1 MVAIPIVITGIIL
14 ALVATS
20 CFNFG
25 IVLQKKGL
33 KEGLPEL
40 TLEEGVSGLGNSF
53 GKYFKNKFWAFGFA
67 LGIIGWIPYV
77 IAQGMVGVLV
87 VQPVMGVGLVVLV
100 IFANIMLNEK
110 ISLLEI
116 IAIGM
121 MIIAP
126 VLIAFAGISD
136 VQIDLIGFLVP
147 FIIFLIS
154 LIIVIIACVMI
165 GRKQQNTEWS
175 SMFKIFVAGI
185 LGSLAAVFTNIFAQA
200 YSDASINLISFFG
213 WAEVLFGIFWFE
225 YFHFW
230 VFLGLYGLGF
240 FFLTSMIFQN
250 NGMQKGK
257 AVILWPIQ
265 NSISLILP
273 VIAGFVIFSQTVTN
287 YILFFLAILL
297 ILIATIVL
305 SKFQAEIEAIE

>member
-1 MVAIPIVITGIIL
+1 MVAFPIVITGVIL
-14 ALVATS
+14 ALIATF

-33 KEGLPEL
+33 NEGLPEL
-40 TLEEGVSGLGNSF
+40 TLEGGVSGMGSSF
-53 GKYFKNKFWAFGFA
+53 LKYFKNRFWALGFA

-87 VQPVMGVGLVVLV
+87 VQPVMGVGLVILV
-100 IFANIMLNEK
+100 IFANLMLGER
-110 ISLLEI
+110 ISSYEV

-121 MIIAP
+121 MVIAP
-126 VLIAFAGISD
+126 VLITFSGISD
-136 VQIDLIGFLVP
+136 VQIDLVEFLIP
-147 FIIFLIS
+147 FILFTLI
-154 LIIVIIACVMI
+154 LIISIIICVFL
-165 GRKQQNTEWS
+165 GRKQKNEERS
-175 SMFKIFVAGI
+175 SIFKIFVAGI
-185 LGSLAAVFTNIFAQA
+185 LSSLAAIFTNIFAQA
-200 YSDASINLISFFG
+200 FVDASINILSLFG

-225 YFHFW
+225 YYHFW
-230 VFLGLYGLGF
+230 VFIGLWGLGF

-265 NSISLILP
+265 NSLSLIIP
-273 VIAGFVIFSQTVTN
+273 VLAGFMVFRQTVAGLL
-287 YILFFLAILL
+287 LFLLAMLL

-305 SKFQAEIEAIE
+305 SKYQAEFESQ

>member
-14 ALVATS
+14 ALFATF

-33 KEGLPEL
+33 KQGLPEL
-40 TLEEGVSGLGNSF
+40 TLEEGVSGLGASF
-53 GKYFKNKFWAFGFA
+53 GKYFKNKFWAIGFA

-77 IAQGMVGVLV
+77 IAQGMVGVIV
-87 VQPVMGVGLVVLV
+87 VQPVMGVGLVILV
-100 IFANIMLNEK
+100 IFANIMLDEK
-110 ISLLEI
+110 ISYFEL

-126 VLIAFAGISD
+126 VLIAFSGVSD
-136 VQIDLIGFLVP
+136 VQIDLIGFLLP
-147 FIIFLIS
+147 FFVFLII
-154 LIIVIIACVMI
+154 LIVAIIACITI
-165 GRKQQNTEWS
+165 GRKQQNSEWS
-175 SMFKIFVAGI
+175 SILKIFVAGL

-200 YSDASINLISFFG
+200 LSDASINLISFFG

-265 NSISLILP
+265 NSISLIVP
-273 VIAGFVIFSQTVTN
+273 VIAGFVVFGQTLTN
-287 YILFFLAILL
+287 SILYLLAI
-297 ILIATIVL
+297 ILIIVATIVL

>member
-20 CFNFG
+20 CFNLG

-40 TLEEGVSGLGNSF
+40 TLEEGVSGLGASF
-53 GKYFKNKFWAFGFA
+53 GKYFKNKFWAIGFA
-67 LGIIGWIPYV
+67 LGIIGGIPYV
-77 IAQGMVGVLV
+77 IAQGMVGIVV
-87 VQPVMGVGLVVLV
+87 VQPIMGVGLVVLV
-100 IFANIMLNEK
+100 IFANIMLDEK
-110 ISLLEI
+110 ISYLEI

-126 VLIAFAGISD
+126 ALIAFSGISD
-136 VQIDLIGFLVP
+136 VQIDLYEFVLP
-147 FIIFLIS
+147 FFIFLIS

-165 GRKQQNTEWS
+165 GRKQQNAEWS

>member
-14 ALVATS
+14 ALITTF

-33 KEGLPEL
+33 KEGLPEF
-40 TLEEGVSGLGNSF
+40 TLEEGVSGLGATF
-53 GKYFKNKFWAFGFA
+53 VKYFKNKYWAIGFA
-67 LGIIGWIPYV
+67 LGIVGWIPYV

-87 VQPVMGVGLVVLV
+87 VQPVMGVGLIVLV
-100 IFANIMLNEK
+100 IFANIMLDEK
-110 ISLLEI
+110 VSYYEI

-126 VLIAFAGISD
+126 VLIAFSGISD
-136 VQIDLIGFLVP
+136 VQIDLYRFLIP
-147 FIIFLIS
+147 FLIFLII
-154 LIIVIIACVMI
+154 LIAVIFACIII
-165 GRKQQNTEWS
+165 GNKQQNAEWS

-185 LGSLAAVFTNIFAQA
+185 LGSLAAVFTNILAQA
-200 YSDASINLISFFG
+200 YSDAQINLISFFG
-213 WAEVLFGIFWFE
+213 WAEILFGIFWFE
-225 YFHFW
+225 YFHLW

-265 NSISLILP
+265 NSISLIVP
-273 VIAGFVIFSQTVTN
+273 VIAGFVVFGQTMSN
-287 YILFFLAILL
+287 ILLFFFAVLL

-305 SKFQAEIEAIE
+305 SKYQAEFGSE

>member
-1 MVAIPIVITGIIL
+1 MVAISTVIAGIIL
-14 ALVATS
+14 ALFATF
-20 CFNFG
+20 CFNLG

-40 TLEEGVSGLGNSF
+40 TLEEGVSGLGTSF
-53 GKYFKNKFWAFGFA
+53 IKYFKNKFWTLGFA

-77 IAQGMVGVLV
+77 IAQGMVGIIV
-87 VQPVMGVGLVVLV
+87 VQPIMGVGLVILV

-110 ISLLEI
+110 ISYYEI

-126 VLIAFAGISD
+126 VLIAFSGISD
-136 VQIDLIGFLVP
+136 VQIDLIGFLIP
-147 FIIFLIS
+147 FIIFLII
-154 LIIVIIACVMI
+154 IIVIIIICIMV
-165 GRKQQNTEWS
+165 GRKQPKPEWS
-175 SMFKIFVAGI
+175 GMFKIFVAGI
-185 LGSLAAVFTNIFAQA
+185 LGSLAAIFTNIFAQA
-200 YSDASINLISFFG
+200 YSDASINLISLFG

-265 NSISLILP
+265 NSISLIIP
-273 VIAGFVIFSQTVTN
+273 VIAGFVVFGQAVAN
-287 YILFFLAILL
+287 LLLFLIAVLL

-305 SKFQAEIEAIE
+305 SKYQAEYDSD

>member
-14 ALVATS
+14 ALFATF

-33 KEGLPEL
+33 KQGLPEL
-40 TLEEGVSGLGNSF
+40 TLEEGVSGLGVTF
-53 GKYFKNKFWAFGFA
+53 GKYFKNKFWAIGFA

-87 VQPVMGVGLVVLV
+87 VQPVMGVGLIVLV
-100 IFANIMLNEK
+100 IFANIMLDEK
-110 ISLLEI
+110 ISYFEL

-121 MIIAP
+121 MIISP
-126 VLIAFAGISD
+126 VLIAFSGVSD
-136 VQIDLIGFLVP
+136 VQIDLIGFLMP
-147 FIIFLIS
+147 FFIFLII
-154 LIIVIIACVMI
+154 LIVVIIACVMI
-165 GRKQQNTEWS
+165 GRKQQNSEWS
-175 SMFKIFVAGI
+175 SILKIFVAGI

-200 YSDASINLISFFG
+200 FSDASINLISFFG

-225 YFHFW
+225 YFHLW
-230 VFLGLYGLGF
+230 VFIGLYGLGF

-265 NSISLILP
+265 NSISLIVP
-273 VIAGFVIFSQTVTN
+273 VIAGFVVFGQTMTN
-287 YILFFLAILL
+287 YILFLLAILL

-305 SKFQAEIEAIE
+305 SKFQAGIEAIE

>member
-1 MVAIPIVITGIIL
+1 MVAIPIVITGILL
-14 ALVATS
+14 ALFATF

-40 TLEEGVSGLGNSF
+40 TLEEGVSGLGATF
-53 GKYFKNKFWAFGFA
+53 VKYFKNKWWAIGFA

-77 IAQGMVGVLV
+77 IAQGMVGVIV
-87 VQPVMGVGLVVLV
+87 VQPVMGVGLVILV

-110 ISLLEI
+110 ISYYEI

-126 VLIAFAGISD
+126 VLIAFSGISD
-136 VQIDLIGFLVP
+136 VQIDLVGFLLP
-147 FIIFLIS
+147 FIIFLII
-154 LIIVIIACVMI
+154 LIAIISMCVMI
-165 GRKQQNTEWS
+165 GRKQKKPEWS
-175 SMFKIFVAGI
+175 GMFKIFVAGI

-200 YSDASINLISFFG
+200 YSNASINLISLFG

-240 FFLTSMIFQN
+240 FFLISMIFQN

-265 NSISLILP
+265 NSISLIVP
-273 VIAGFVIFSQTVTN
+273 VIAGFVVFGQTMTN
-287 YILFFLAILL
+287 YVLFFIAILL

>member
-14 ALVATS
+14 ALITTF

-40 TLEEGVSGLGNSF
+40 TLEEGMSGLGGAF
-53 GKYFKNKFWAFGFA
+53 VKYFKNKYWALGFV

-87 VQPVMGVGLVVLV
+87 VQPVMGVGLIVLV
-100 IFANIMLNEK
+100 IFANIMLDEK
-110 ISLLEI
+110 ISYKEF

-126 VLIAFAGISD
+126 VLIAFSGISD
-136 VQIDLIGFLVP
+136 VQIDLIGFVLP
-147 FIIFLIS
+147 FIIFLII
-154 LIIVIIACVMI
+154 LIAVIIACIII
-165 GRKQQNTEWS
+165 GNKQQNAEWL

-200 YSDASINLISFFG
+200 YSDANINLLSFFG

-240 FFLTSMIFQN
+240 FFLTSMIYQN

-265 NSISLILP
+265 NSISLIVP
-273 VIAGFVIFSQTVTN
+273 VIAGFLVFGQTMTN
-287 YILFFLAILL
+287 YVLFFLAILL